1 MNDTS
6 KQFLDEMKALFR
18 KYGASLE
25 MEEDIRRWDGS
36 TYKMTVFACTKYDED
51 GNMIRDE
58 VDLDLG
64 HYFNGE

>member
-1 MNDTS
+1 MNDIS

-18 KYGASLE
+18 KYGAELE
-25 MEEDIRRWDGS
+25 MEEESRGWDLS
-36 TYKMTVFACTKYDED
+36 TYKMTVFAYAKYDED
-51 GNMIRDE
+51 GNMIRDK